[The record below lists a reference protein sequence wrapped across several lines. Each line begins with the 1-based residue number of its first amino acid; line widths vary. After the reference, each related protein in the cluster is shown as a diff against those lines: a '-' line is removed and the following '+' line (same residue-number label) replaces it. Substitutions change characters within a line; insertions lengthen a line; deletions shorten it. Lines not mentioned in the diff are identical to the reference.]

1 MNMSSP
7 LPIKFVIAVVI
18 SFPLF
23 INCVSVNYDE
33 SVNYLVREAN
43 SLIEQE
49 ADIGKEFRNEF
60 VSVFTEENRDKFPSN
75 RETLRPHAENQL
87 RLLQKQKSL
96 LSTAIEKLE
105 HASRISAND
114 KEKRFTSL
122 MADSL
127 RKDIEIANYFVE
139 TMNLIL
145 DEKVTDTQT
154 LKNKFVQTGQNAEL
168 KVKERDALQNEA
180 KRIIGKE

>member
-1 MNMSSP
+1 MIMSSP
-7 LPIKFVIAVVI
+7 LRIKIVIAIVI
-18 SFPLF
+18 TFSFF
-23 INCVSVNYDE
+23 ISCGSVDYDKSVND
-33 SVNYLVREAN
+33 LVREAN

-49 ADIGKEFRNEF
+49 ADIGKEFRNVF
-60 VSVFTEENRDKFPSN
+60 VSVFTVENRNKFPSS

-96 LSTAIEKLE
+96 LSTAIEKFE
-105 HASRISAND
+105 QASRISTND

-139 TMNLIL
+139 TMNLVL
-145 DEKVTDTQT
+145 DEKVTDAKM
-154 LKNKFVQTGQNAEL
+154 LKNKFVQSGQNAEL
-168 KVKERDALQNEA
+168 KMKERDALQSEA

>member
-1 MNMSSP
+1 MSST
-7 LPIKFVIAVVI
+7 LRIEIVIAVVF

-23 INCVSVNYDE
+23 ISCGSVNYDK
-33 SVNYLVREAN
+33 SVNDLVREAN

-49 ADIGKEFRNEF
+49 TDVVKEFRNEF
-60 VSVFTEENRDKFPSN
+60 VSVFTMENRDRFPSN

-96 LSTAIEKLE
+96 LSTAIEKFE
-105 HASRISAND
+105 QASRISAND

-127 RKDIEIANYFVE
+127 RKDIEIADYFVE
-139 TMNLIL
+139 TMNLVL
-145 DEKVTDTQT
+145 NEKVTDTQI
-154 LKNKFVQTGQNAEL
+154 LKNQFVETGQKAEL
-168 KVKERDALQNEA
+168 KMKERDALQNEA

>member
-1 MNMSSP
+1 N
-7 LPIKFVIAVVI
+7 
-18 SFPLF
+18 
-23 INCVSVNYDE
+23 
-33 SVNYLVREAN
+33 
-43 SLIEQE
+43 
-49 ADIGKEFRNEF
+49 RN
-60 VSVFTEENRDKFPSN
+60 KFPSS

-96 LSTAIEKLE
+96 LSTAIEKFE
-105 HASRISAND
+105 QASRISTND

-139 TMNLIL
+139 TMNLVL
-145 DEKVTDTQT
+145 DEKVTDAKM
-154 LKNKFVQTGQNAEL
+154 LKNKFVQSGQNAEL
-168 KVKERDALQNEA
+168 KMKERDALQSEA